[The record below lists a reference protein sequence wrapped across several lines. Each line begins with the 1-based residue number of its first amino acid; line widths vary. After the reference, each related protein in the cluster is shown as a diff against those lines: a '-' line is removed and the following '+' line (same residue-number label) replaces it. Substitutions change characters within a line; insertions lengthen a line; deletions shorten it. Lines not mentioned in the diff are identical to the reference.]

1 MSLLLMS
8 CSNVGNRIMNT
19 SDVRRENNRKHAK
32 TSRLRKKIRETQLM
46 QQHFVLD
53 FKRLYLESLLPPA
66 EVNKIKQRL
75 KIEHYLTEK
84 VATMKTGAEL
94 AREFEASMDDTT
106 CIDTELGEV
115 SNTYGM
121 ASSDVDTSVLDAC

>member
-1 MSLLLMS
+1 
-8 CSNVGNRIMNT
+8 
-19 SDVRRENNRKHAK
+19 
-32 TSRLRKKIRETQLM
+32 M

-53 FKRLYLESLLPPA
+53 FIRRYLESLLPPA

-75 KIEHYLTEK
+75 KIEHYLTET

>member
-1 MSLLLMS
+1 MLMLHP
-8 CSNVGNRIMNT
+8 NVDKHIMKTADDRRKDNR
-19 SDVRRENNRKHAK
+19 RHAK
-32 TSRLRKKIRETQLM
+32 TSRLRKKVYEIQLM
-46 QQHFVLD
+46 QQNIVFNLI
-53 FKRLYLESLLPPA
+53 RQYLESLLPPA

-75 KIEHYLTEK
+75 KIEHYLTETR
-84 VATMKTGAEL
+84 ATMKTGAEL
-94 AREFEASMDDTT
+94 AREFKASMDDTT